1 MKQFI
6 LLILVFL
13 ISILYIN
20 AQNYQTV
27 RSGRIAFFNNDQ
39 GRIKCIRIDS
49 VGFDKDS
56 VLFPMHNIQQLDYN
70 CFTPKGNSWMGKK
83 VIIKNNGVN
92 LFFNNN
98 NDTIRINTR
107 AKVGESWT
115 LFEIKDSIKIIA
127 EVKSAEIQAVLNQPD
142 SVKTI
147 GFKVYVK
154 NELVNH
160 HYLSEKTLMI
170 SKNDGFVRMMNFNVF
185 PKMPNASSFE
195 ILEPF
200 DLVGLT
206 NPERG
211 VQNLTWF
218 KVHDFQP
225 GDVLHVLTKEW
236 DWTNNRGYYYTWKTS
251 WEFLERKDSKDSVY
265 YRIERKE
272 SLEKIVEKWDNISYA
287 FTHDTISEV
296 YKPDS
301 LFDKLPD
308 EPIVINNGADTYGMI
323 NDGTFINK
331 SKTGLVIRQF
341 PDENCWYF
349 LFWDGG
355 GPGYYLKGLGGPY
368 YGNNEINRGYE
379 KSVVYYKKGDTTWG
393 IPLVITSVNKFKTED
408 NVMTYPNPAANFV
421 IIENRSGKAEKYIV
435 SLIDLQGR
443 EVIKKEIVI
452 SNSYKVDISF
462 LKEGAYLLKLQNQDT
477 MFSKEIIRRL

>member
-49 VGFDKDS
+49 VSFDKDS
-56 VLFPMHNIQQLDYN
+56 VLFPMHNIQQIDYN

-115 LFEIKDSIKIIA
+115 LFEIKDSIKVIA

-185 PKMPNASSFE
+185 PKVPNSSSFD

-218 KVHDFQP
+218 RVYDYQV
-225 GDVLHVLTKEW
+225 GDELHIVSRSW
-236 DWTNNRGYYYTWKTS
+236 DWSYTPGYSTTYNTKLKY
-251 WEFLERKDSKDSVY
+251 LEKKVSKDSVF
-265 YRIERKE
+265 YR
-272 SLEKIVEKWDNISYA
+272 VEKEESKLSKIGINGSTIYTYS
-287 FTHDTISEV
+287 HDTLTEV
-296 YKPDS
+296 YKPDT

-308 EPIVINNGADTYGMI
+308 EPIIVDNGADTYGMVS
-323 NDGTFINK
+323 DGIFINK
-331 SKTGLVIRQF
+331 SKSGLELRQV
-341 PDENCWYF
+341 DNDSCWHF
-349 LFWDGG
+349 LIWDGG

-368 YGNNEINRGYE
+368 YGYNEINRGDE
-379 KSVVYYKKGDTTWG
+379 KSLVYYKKGNLTWG
-393 IPLVITSVNKFKTED
+393 TPLVITGIDRLETSDEIMV
-408 NVMTYPNPAANFV
+408 YPNPAADF
-421 IIENRSGKAEKYIV
+421 IMIESRSGKADKYMI
-435 SLIDLQGR
+435 SLTDLQGR
-443 EVIKKEIVI
+443 EVVKKETVI
-452 SNSYKVDISF
+452 STKYKLDISF
-462 LKEGAYLLKLQNQDT
+462 LKVGAYLLKVQNGKTQ
-477 MFSKEIIRRL
+477 FSKMVIKKP